1 MELCKA
7 LYELPQPV
15 PIEIIM
21 KIPKTWSLYWIYHDE
36 ELVQPA
42 TPAIWPLRAVMA
54 KITSMQKSH
63 QPPQQ
68 LFIAMMKKW
77 LSNKN
82 RPRHLLQ
89 PHQPPQP
96 QLWIIRITEQ
106 MAKIKISIF
115 IDLMLIW
122 YSHSVW
128 KLLHKVSF
136 WIFDC
141 DSKNDKF
148 YCGDTC
154 CNWQYWQLWQQWQL
168 WR

>member
-1 MELCKA
+1 MDKWLRYKIPHCKCLTELCKA
-7 LYELPQPV
+7 LLELPQPV

-115 IDLMLIW
+115 YWFDVNLILTQCMKIT
-122 YSHSVW
+122 SKS
-128 KLLHKVSF
+128 LILNF
-136 WIFDC
+136 W
-141 DSKNDKF
+141 
-148 YCGDTC
+148 
-154 CNWQYWQLWQQWQL
+154 LWQ
-168 WR
+168 